1 MATTVPRRYRARRR
15 DRYLPGIVNS
25 AGVAGPAGRARGP
38 ARWYAALRGRP
49 LVVRWVVSRALL
61 LTLALAGQVF
71 GAQQSVLGDVDL
83 YREWGHTLVGDGTV
97 PGDEKWQYPPGAAVV
112 LALPAVPRELAGVP
126 YEVSFYLLMLVVD
139 AVLTRALARRSP
151 AAARYWLLAT
161 LALGPVMLTRFDL
174 VPAAAALAA
183 VLALDGSAPGGTHG
197 SGDAEPPD
205 GAGRPGHSRR
215 LRPFSFFGALGP
227 LGRFGGWVALG
238 VAVKVWPGLL
248 LVALGRRRL
257 TRPGS
262 PVLGRVARIVAGAG
276 VTAAV
281 LAAVLVLAGWWRG
294 ALGFLDAQ
302 NARGLQIEAVPATPF
317 VVARMLGIGSAP
329 EYSYGSLQ
337 FDGGLA
343 RAVATACSLAEVI
356 VIAAAVLWWW
366 ARRSPG
372 RAVDA
377 SPRPGGDGSMDAE
390 GTSSVAG
397 RGLALVLLIVITS
410 RVLSPQYL
418 VWLLVL
424 AAAAVRPSTAG
435 AERVRAEPS
444 DHSEST
450 GGRLGWSG
458 WRGRKVDAAGLLAV
472 CAVLSQVVY
481 PWRYNDVVQG
491 RVVGGLLLVAR
502 NAVLVTA
509 AWYALRAAARES
521 SGDGQSSGDGPPA
534 QSPPTPLP
542 PTPPPGQCRAAGRP
556 GRAVARWRR
565 AATASRGTAKP
576 T

>member
-15 DRYLPGIVNS
+15 DRYLPGIVRS
-25 AGVAGPAGRARGP
+25 SGEAGPTGRTRGP
-38 ARWYAALRGRP
+38 VRGLARWRAALRRRP
-49 LVVRWVVSRALL
+49 LAVTWVLSRALL

-139 AVLTRALARRSP
+139 ALVTRALARRSP
-151 AAARYWLLAT
+151 TAARYWLLAT
-161 LALGPVMLTRFDL
+161 LALGPVLLTRFDL
-174 VPAAAALAA
+174 VPAAAVLAA
-183 VLALDGSAPGGTHG
+183 LLALGGSAPGGPPGPG
-197 SGDAEPPD
+197 SGSGPGPGD
-205 GAGRPGHSRR
+205 GR
-215 LRPFSFFGALGP
+215 F
-227 LGRFGGWVALG
+227 GRFGGWVALG

-248 LVALGRRRL
+248 LVALGRRGL

-262 PVLGRVARIVAGAG
+262 SVPGRVARIVAGAG
-276 VTAAV
+276 GTAAV
-281 LAAVLVLAGWWRG
+281 LAAVLALAGWWRG

-302 NARGLQIEAVPATPF
+302 SARGLQIEAVPATPF
-317 VVARMLGIGSAP
+317 VVARMFGIGSAP

-366 ARRSPG
+366 ARRTAGPT
-372 RAVDA
+372 A
-377 SPRPGGDGSMDAE
+377 DAE
-390 GTSSVAG
+390 GTSSVAE
-397 RGLALVLLIVITS
+397 RGLVLVLMVVVTS

-424 AAAAVRPSTAG
+424 AAAASRPSTAG
-435 AERVRAEPS
+435 P
-444 DHSEST
+444 
-450 GGRLGWSG
+450 
-458 WRGRKVDAAGLLAV
+458 RGRKVDAAGLLAV

-521 SGDGQSSGDGPPA
+521 PGAGQPPPSPLTTLPPA
-534 QSPPTPLP
+534 
-542 PTPPPGQCRAAGRP
+542 PPPARRRAAGRS

-565 AATASRGTAKP
+565 AATASRGTTTP